1 MSKCDD
7 NNSKEKIMEE
17 KEEITKYLN
26 AIYQNT
32 RTAIQSINEIIKK
45 ATSKEFISELSN
57 EEDAYS
63 VLAKE
68 CENFAKAEKIEGL
81 KDNNFIEKAVE
92 LDLIVVIEGNK
103 PQRYYNLGLT
113 IRGVRAGYLVSQLEL
128 IFLDWEEYFV
138 TRARLNTS
146 FKRKI
151 PISEACYNYGIIV
164 SKEVPMP
171 FPFDGDGLRIT
182 FDMDDMVLPG
192 KNDASLKSKSDAMNL
207 Y

>member
-1 MSKCDD
+1 MNEEILAELDKLLMKDKYFLECIRYMYWKYPEMDAVS
-7 NNSKEKIMEE
+7 NSKKLSENDLNLLREKAFIKKTDLLEVC
-17 KEEITKYLN
+17 N
-26 AIYQNT
+26 H
-32 RTAIQSINEIIKK
+32 TAI
-45 ATSKEFISELSN
+45 
-57 EEDAYS
+57 
-63 VLAKE
+63 
-68 CENFAKAEKIEGL
+68 
-81 KDNNFIEKAVE
+81 NNFIEKAVE

-103 PQRYYNLGLT
+103 PQKYYNLGLT

-182 FDMDDMVLPG
+182 FDMDDMVLPD
-192 KNDASLKSKSDAMNL
+192 KNDASLKSNIDEMSLD
-207 Y
+207 